1 MDTEERREASRS
13 FSETLRA
20 KWAESRRGLRP
31 EDLMW
36 TDRGEDDSPKGE
48 PTDEGDRQ

>member
-1 MDTEERREASRS
+1 MDTDERREASAA

-31 EDLMW
+31 EDLMG
-36 TDRGEDDSPKGE
+36 TDRGEDDSTAERPRE
-48 PTDEGDRQ
+48 EGDRQ